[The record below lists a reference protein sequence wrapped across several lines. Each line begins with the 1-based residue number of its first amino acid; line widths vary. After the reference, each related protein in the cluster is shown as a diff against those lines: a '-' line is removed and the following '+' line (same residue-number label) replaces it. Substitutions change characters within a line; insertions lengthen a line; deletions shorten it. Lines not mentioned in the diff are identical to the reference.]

1 MQKGIPHSAGSR
13 TREHK
18 MAFGDQ
24 IKHFTEK
31 AKQQMEAQKKQVE
44 QNAKQRLV
52 EILGDDVALI
62 KSIALDTDVGKFYN
76 IDAPQEVVDRLRSAG
91 VVKE

>member
-1 MQKGIPHSAGSR
+1 
-13 TREHK
+13 

-24 IKHFTEK
+24 IKRFAEN

-44 QNAKQRLV
+44 QNAKQRLAG
-52 EILGDDVALI
+52 ILGDDVALI
-62 KSIALDTDVGKFYN
+62 KSIALDADVGKFYN
-76 IDAPQEVVDRLRSAG
+76 IDAPQEVLDRLRSAG

>member
-1 MQKGIPHSAGSR
+1 M
-13 TREHK
+13 K

-24 IKHFTEK
+24 IKRFAEN
-31 AKQQMEAQKKQVE
+31 AKQQMEAQKKEVE
-44 QNAKQRLV
+44 QNAKQRLA

-62 KSIALDTDVGKFYN
+62 KSITLDADVGKFYN

>member
-1 MQKGIPHSAGSR
+1 
-13 TREHK
+13 

-24 IKHFTEK
+24 IKRFSEN
-31 AKQQMEAQKKQVE
+31 AKQQLEAQKKQVE

-62 KSIALDTDVGKFYN
+62 KSIALDADIGKFYN
-76 IDAPQEVVDRLRSAG
+76 IDAPHDVVDRLRIAG

>member
-1 MQKGIPHSAGSR
+1 VRKGIPHSAGSR
-13 TREHK
+13 TSENK

-24 IKHFTEK
+24 IKRFTEN
-31 AKQQMEAQKKQVE
+31 AKQQMDAQKKQVE
-44 QNAKQRLV
+44 QNAKRRLV

-62 KSIALDTDVGKFYN
+62 KSIALDADVGKFYN

>member
-1 MQKGIPHSAGSR
+1 
-13 TREHK
+13 

-24 IKHFTEK
+24 IKRFTEN

-44 QNAKQRLV
+44 RNARQRLV

-62 KSIALDTDVGKFYN
+62 KNIALDTDIGKFYN